1 MKLPGAARPAGLVI
15 DGDRGRMPGRTGERE
30 RRHPVASFKNVLERA
45 YRCLTK
51 NVAETVCGFSSFLSS
66 FILLAL
72 KVK

>member
-1 MKLPGAARPAGLVI
+1 MCGNALKFAIGSARACVQSLI
-15 DGDRGRMPGRTGERE
+15 LKAR
-30 RRHPVASFKNVLERA
+30 PVASFKNVLERA